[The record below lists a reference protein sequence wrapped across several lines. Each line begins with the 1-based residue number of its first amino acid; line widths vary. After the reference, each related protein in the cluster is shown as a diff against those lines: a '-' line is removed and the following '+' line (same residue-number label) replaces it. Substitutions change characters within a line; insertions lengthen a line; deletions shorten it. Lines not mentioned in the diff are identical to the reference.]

1 MKHVTESEGFM
12 ITPAQLALKAVWKG
26 IEIGDN
32 ANYSKKVSDRFC

>member
-1 MKHVTESEGFM
+1 M

-32 ANYSKKVSDRFC
+32 ANYSKRNKTNPN